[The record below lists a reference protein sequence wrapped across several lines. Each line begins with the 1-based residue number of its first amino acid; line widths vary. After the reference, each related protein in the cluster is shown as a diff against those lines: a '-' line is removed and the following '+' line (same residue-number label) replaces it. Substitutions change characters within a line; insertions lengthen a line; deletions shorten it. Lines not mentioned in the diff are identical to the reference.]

1 MNLEERIGAL
11 LAARGLSLVTAESC
25 TGGLV
30 GHRLT
35 NVSGSSSYYLGGL
48 VTYSNRL
55 KEQLLGVPPATLEEH
70 GAVSEATARAMA
82 RGARLRLDADLAL
95 AVTGISGPT
104 GGTPQKPVGLV
115 YVALS
120 SATAEICR
128 RHLFDGGRLEVK
140 EQSAEA
146 VLRLLLEHLE
156 ERQERRERQGR
167 KGRKARMV
175 EFLGEPIDVEIQVR
189 AGGKSRPVAFSWQGR
204 RYEITSWGREEDREQ
219 GARPMHCLLV
229 QTAGPETWELCREA
243 DGNRWL
249 LSRRWPRPG
258 AVA

>member
-11 LAARGLSLVTAESC
+11 LAARDLSLVTAESC

-82 RGARLRLDADLAL
+82 RGARQRLDADLAL

-120 SATAEICR
+120 SATAEVCQ
-128 RHLFDGGRLEVK
+128 RHLFDGDRLEVK
-140 EQSAEA
+140 QQSAEA
-146 VLRLLLEHLE
+146 VLRLLLDHLE
-156 ERQERRERQGR
+156 ERQER
-167 KGRKARMV
+167 KGRKERMV

-189 AGGKSRPVAFSWQGR
+189 AGGKSRPMAFSWQGR
-204 RYEITSWGREEDREQ
+204 RYEITSWGREEDKEQ
-219 GARPMHCLLV
+219 AGRPMHCLLV

-243 DGNRWL
+243 DGSRWL
-249 LSRRWPRPG
+249 LSRRWPRPRP
-258 AVA
+258 VA